1 MKEVAEVTNGKHF
14 PDRRPDVLVELLHPF
29 VDRPPRCS
37 FVPNLH
43 TPHTPLDVLA
53 AVFAEDGGL
62 TARPAGTSTW
72 SADFGHHHNTTGE
85 STRAAAAAIKNMNV
99 DSKKFLA

>member
-1 MKEVAEVTNGKHF
+1 LI
-14 PDRRPDVLVELLHPF
+14 RPIFGLLP
-29 VDRPPRCS
+29 S
-37 FVPNLH
+37 GQS
-43 TPHTPLDVLA
+43 TATTEEAAMLA
-53 AVFAEDGGL
+53 AVFAEDGEL

-85 STRAAAAAIKNMNV
+85 SARAAAAAIKNMSV